1 VGSSPT
7 PGASGRRSRADF
19 GIALT
24 QDFSTGA
31 RVYVEIDGERVEG
44 IYIRAGELEAPGR
57 EEPSKRKVA
66 WVRRSDTGEVEP
78 FDHRLVSAG

>member
-1 VGSSPT
+1 MV
-7 PGASGRRSRADF
+7 ASRF

-31 RVYVEIDGERVEG
+31 HVYVEIDGERIEG
-44 IYIRAGELEAPGR
+44 IYIRAGELEAPAGT
-57 EEPSKRKVA
+57 EPQRRKVA
-66 WVRRSDTGEVEP
+66 WVRRSDNGEVEP